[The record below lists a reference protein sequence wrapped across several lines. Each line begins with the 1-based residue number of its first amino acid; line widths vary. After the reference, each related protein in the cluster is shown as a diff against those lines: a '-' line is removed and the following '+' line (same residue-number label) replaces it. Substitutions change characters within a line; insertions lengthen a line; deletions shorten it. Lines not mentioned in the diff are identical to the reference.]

1 MFSRQSGYLSTVN
14 RIDKGRELAPAPM
27 RLSSQ
32 DQLKSQTSN
41 QIAAANPVANLKLL
55 AAPIQQI
62 WHRAKTDTC
71 EGQQS

>member
-1 MFSRQSGYLSTVN
+1 MQ
-14 RIDKGRELAPAPM
+14 
-27 RLSSQ
+27 LSSP
-32 DQLKSQTSN
+32 DWLKSQTSN
-41 QIAAANPVANLKLL
+41 LIAAANPVANLKLL